1 MKNITFNN
9 HPITV
14 ENAHSIWFSSLS
26 LNEVNAYHKTEKM
39 LQAAKAV
46 KLQAARKYGFKD
58 YRAKYIYKQVDIF
71 CKNPTA
77 ENFDI
82 IKKATRLMK

>member
-9 HPITV
+9 HPITI
-14 ENAHSIWFSSLS
+14 EKAHGIWISSLTP
-26 LNEVNAYHKTEKM
+26 NEVNAYHETEKM
-39 LQAAKAV
+39 LQTAKAV

-58 YRAKYIYKQVDIF
+58 YRAKYLYKQADIF

-82 IKKATRLMK
+82 IEKALRLMK